1 MRYTIL
7 IFCLIAVFSSCKNS
21 AILEEKEMAALLLD
35 LQLADAYATTCYQQ
49 DTASDTRNRYNKNL
63 DTLKHY
69 SELALAAHNLSP
81 EDYKLNLE
89 WYKTHANELDS
100 AYSYAM
106 HLANQLE
113 TKIPVPKPL
122 NNTSNAAVDSVQKN
136 RTTDTSY

>member
-1 MRYTIL
+1 MRYSFL
-7 IFCLIAVFSSCKNS
+7 IFCLIVAFSGCRSS

-69 SELALAAHNLSP
+69 SELALAANNLSP

-106 HLANQLE
+106 HLANLLE
-113 TKIPVPKPL
+113 TKIPAPKPL
-122 NNTSNAAVDSVQKN
+122 NNVGTAATDSVQKN
-136 RTTDTSY
+136 RSADTSY